1 VRLATIFFVVTSSI
15 ASAQLAS
22 AVAVLTDSQV
32 QAAIEQGANGR
43 PHAIGLRLHEVD
55 DSNFSG
61 LSCNTCGQTDYF
73 VTLYTPSEWIEA
85 QATAA
90 KRQKQ
95 PFSPANVTEA
105 MRRPVLRVVAVQI
118 RNAGGRSVAPTPIP
132 DVTLADLSR
141 KTVLQPLLDDRGQQ
155 SVERNGDRG
164 SINSSFSASEFEMA
178 AVDHLRGNGN
188 GGFFVVVSVGGRT
201 KYMKVETEAL
211 EHAF

>member
-1 VRLATIFFVVTSSI
+1 VKLATIFFVVTSSI

-22 AVAVLTDSQV
+22 AFAVLTDSQV

-118 RNAGGRSVAPTPIP
+118 RNAGGRSVAPTPIQG
-132 DVTLADLSR
+132 VTLADLSK

-164 SINSSFSASEFEMA
+164 SINSSVSASEFEMA
-178 AVDHLRGNGN
+178 AVEHLSGNSN
-188 GGFFVVVSVGGRT
+188 GGFFVVVSVSGRT